1 MRQNEKKKFLINNTM
16 EALIPFKEDHQ
27 NPNRH
32 CTKFQCG
39 KKWSCLQKKG
49 IFFEV
54 EK

>member
-1 MRQNEKKKFLINNTM
+1 MLQNEKKKFLINNII

-27 NPNRH
+27 GPSRH

-39 KKWSCLQKKG
+39 KKWSYLQKKG
-49 IFFEV
+49 IFFEM